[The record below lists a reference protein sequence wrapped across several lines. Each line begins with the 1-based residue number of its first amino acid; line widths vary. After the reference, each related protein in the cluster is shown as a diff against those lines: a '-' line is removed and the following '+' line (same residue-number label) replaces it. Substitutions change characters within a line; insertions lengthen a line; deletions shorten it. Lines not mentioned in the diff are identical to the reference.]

1 MAQESWP
8 SPEHN
13 SRIVTDVEYELL
25 ARHFSGNGVY
35 GTPADPAVVTAG
47 VGLTVNVR
55 PNAFASVSGHGWTSG
70 TTGDTLT
77 IDPNPSGQTRVD
89 RVILRLSRTTWTVR
103 AVVKKGTPG
112 GGPPTLATGPDFPNY
127 EMLLGNVTV
136 PAGALSVTVT
146 RGERYV
152 GRTIRV
158 GTSTA
163 QTNPNPEIGDITWE
177 TDTKRLRIYD
187 GQKTRTLYEDS
198 DQVVITTSV
207 PGWKASSDSVLELR
221 SGTVHLRLGSA
232 ERTGGG
238 LSGSTSSRLPG
249 LVPAAYRHP
258 TRDQPVLA
266 YITGAGLARLV
277 IYAANTTKAGQIWL
291 ENYKEVG
298 TGDNVLP
305 EGGVS
310 WVVD

>member
-1 MAQESWP
+1 MAQDSWP
-8 SPEHN
+8 NPEHN
-13 SRIVTDVEYELL
+13 NRFVNDVEYEQM
-25 ARHFSGNGVY
+25 ARYFTGSGVY
-35 GTPADPAVVTAG
+35 GAPTDPAVVTAG
-47 VGLTVNVR
+47 VGLTVNIRANV
-55 PNAFASVSGHGWTSG
+55 FASVSGHGWTSG

-77 IDPNPSGQTRVD
+77 IDPNTSGQARVD

-103 AVVKKGTPG
+103 AVIKKGTPG
-112 GGPPTLATGPDFPNY
+112 GGPPTLATGPDLPNF
-127 EMLLGNVTV
+127 EVLLGNITV

-152 GRTIRV
+152 GRGLRV
-158 GTSTA
+158 TTSTA
-163 QTNPNPEIGDITWE
+163 QTNPNPELGDLTWE
-177 TDTKRLRIYD
+177 SDTKRLRIYD

-198 DQVVITTSV
+198 GQVVITTTVS
-207 PGWKASSDSVLELR
+207 GWKAGSDSVLELKN
-221 SGTVHLRLGSA
+221 GAVYLRLGSM

-249 LVPAAYRHP
+249 LIPAAYRHP

-277 IYAANTTKAGQIWL
+277 IYAANTPKPGQIWL
-291 ENYKEVG
+291 ENYREIG
-298 TGDNVLP
+298 TGEDVLP